1 MDWNKLVSLL
11 QGHRVF
17 IQTHNFPD
25 PDAIAS
31 AYGLQVFLKVH
42 GVAATICHTGKIE
55 RYSTQQM
62 LALLPIELTEASQIH
77 DMTSDD
83 YIVTVD
89 AQKYNANLTDL
100 PGDEVACIDHH
111 PTFIPCDYAYRDVR
125 IVGSCSTLVAQ
136 YFLESGTPLPQEAA
150 TALLYGL
157 RIDTADLSR
166 GVTDLDVD
174 MFAMLHKHANQILLR
189 RMHSS
194 TMEFDDLKAYG
205 AAIEN
210 IHIFGETGFA
220 RIPFDCPD
228 ALIAMVS
235 DFILSLSEI
244 TCSIVYSVRSDGLKF
259 SVRSEIDA
267 IHCGRLAAAALQGL
281 GSGGGHAS
289 MAGGFV
295 PAESYVRLGDSPSI
309 ADGALRQRFMGH
321 IARMLEEKK
330 SV

>member
-11 QGHRVF
+11 CGHRVF

-31 AYGLQVFLKVH
+31 AYGLQVFLKAH
-42 GVAATICHTGKIE
+42 GVEATICHTGKIE

-62 LALLPIELTEASQIH
+62 LALLPIESTEASLIT
-77 DMTSDD
+77 DMTFED

-89 AQKYNANLTDL
+89 AQKHNANLTDL
-100 PGDEVACIDHH
+100 PGNEVACIDHH
-111 PTFIPCDYAYRDVR
+111 PTFIPYEYAYRDVR
-125 IVGSCSTLVAQ
+125 IAGSCSTLVAH
-136 YFLESGTPLPQEAA
+136 YFFESGTFMPPQTA

-174 MFAMLHKHANQILLR
+174 MFAALHKKANHILLR
-189 RMHSS
+189 RMQSS

-244 TCSIVYSVRSDGLKF
+244 TCSIVYSVRQDGLKF
-259 SVRSEIDA
+259 SVRSEVDA
-267 IHCGRLAAAALQGL
+267 INCGKLAAAALQGL

-289 MAGGFV
+289 MAGGFI
-295 PAESYVRLGDSPSI
+295 PAENFSKLGDSPSV
-309 ADGALRQRFMGH
+309 ANGTLRQRFLGH
-321 IARMLEEKK
+321 I
-330 SV
+330 SVMQEQKRRV